1 MNDESPLP
9 SNPLITAAALNG
21 LHQQAFSWAMSQ
33 CHRRRSEAEDVLQQ
47 TYEQILSGRARFAGG
62 SQLRTW
68 LFAVIARTARGRRR
82 TARLRELL
90 LQRWWPS
97 GADAGEAAAMP
108 ADAGAAARVR
118 RALLALPQRQRD
130 VLELVFYRD
139 MSIEQ
144 AAEVMGI
151 GLGSARTHYQRGK
164 QALAR
169 VLAEAGVPA

>member
-9 SNPLITAAALNG
+9 CNPLITAAALQH

-47 TYEQILSGRARFAGG
+47 TYEQILSGRARFDGG

-68 LFAVIARTARGRRR
+68 VFAVIARTARGRRR
-82 TARLRELL
+82 AARLRELL
-90 LQRWWPS
+90 LERWWP
-97 GADAGEAAAMP
+97 GTDGAGEAAALP
-108 ADAGAAARVR
+108 AGSGEPARVR

-130 VLELVFYRD
+130 VLELVFYRE

-169 VLAEAGVPA
+169 ALGDTGVPA